1 MLPPPTAAS
10 CAAQTG
16 ACVPSRWAAALG
28 APALRVVGMSM
39 EGKTRCAAPSYCQPV
54 CPYLVPLPPA
64 VGAGGGGRP
73 AALAGGAGRAGRAV
87 PRAAVSGQERLPW
100 EPCIDVGTAVH
111 GWHPWQSPAPPLE
124 PYPNLYTF
132 LRSDFNLPKILA
144 QDLDVF
150 CGLLADIFPGVD
162 PLRQV
167 GRAGPAGTVLLSS
180 AVCLAL
186 LPAAATA
193 GCLRRVK
200 SPAAARP
207 CI

>member
-87 PRAAVSGQERLPW
+87 PRAAVRSQHAQFISCCSSLQH
-100 EPCIDVGTAVH
+100 CSNDITACACLNLHTPHLITWAVC
-111 GWHPWQSPAPPLE
+111 HP
-124 PYPNLYTF
+124 THC
-132 LRSDFNLPKILA
+132 SDFNLPKILA

-167 GRAGPAGTVLLSS
+167 GRQCLLTCHCPA
-180 AVCLAL
+180 AL
-186 LPAAATA
+186 L
-193 GCLRRVK
+193 C
-200 SPAAARP
+200 
-207 CI
+207 